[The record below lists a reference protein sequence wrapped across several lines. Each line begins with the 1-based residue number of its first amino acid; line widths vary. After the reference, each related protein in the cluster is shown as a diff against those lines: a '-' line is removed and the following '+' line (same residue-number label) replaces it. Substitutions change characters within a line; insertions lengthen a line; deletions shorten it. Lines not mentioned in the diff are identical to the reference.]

1 MAKVLILFL
10 LCASFAF
17 TQEEQNIFAVN
28 PLLKLKT
35 KHTIKQAYEES
46 CGAAALATLLKLHGK
61 DTNETQ
67 ILEAASKTD
76 MLSFAELAKIAKA
89 FGYEAQ
95 GYKISKEVFEKTKIP
110 LLVLVV
116 REAEFPHFV
125 VAINHDGDF
134 VSVYDPSSGDYIAS
148 KRDFYAMWEFASGGF
163 ALVVLPSNYKRR
175 YFDIGLPPSL
185 FFAK

>member
-1 MAKVLILFL
+1 MA
-10 LCASFAF
+10 A
-17 TQEEQNIFAVN
+17 QEQEVFVVN
-28 PLLKLKT
+28 SLSKLKS
-35 KHTIKQAYEES
+35 KHTVKQTYEES
-46 CGAAALATLLKLHGK
+46 CGAAALATLLGFHGM

-67 ILEAASKTD
+67 ILEMASKTD
-76 MLSFAELAKIAKA
+76 MLSFAELARIAKSL
-89 FGYEAQ
+89 GYEAQ
-95 GYKISKEVFEKTKIP
+95 GYEISKSVFEKTKIP

-116 REAEFPHFV
+116 READFPHFV

-134 VSVYDPSSGDYIAS
+134 VSIYDPSSGDYIAS
-148 KRDFYAMWEFASGGF
+148 KRDFYDMWEFASGGF

>member
-1 MAKVLILFL
+1 VV
-10 LCASFAF
+10 S
-17 TQEEQNIFAVN
+17 
-28 PLLKLKT
+28 PLSKLKT
-35 KHTIKQAYEES
+35 KQTIKQGYEES
-46 CGAAALATLLKLHGK
+46 CGAVALATLLKLHGR
-61 DTNETQ
+61 DTNETE
-67 ILEAASKTD
+67 ILDMASKTD
-76 MLSFAELAKIAKA
+76 MLSFAELAKISKA

-95 GYKISKEVFEKTKIP
+95 GYKISRDVFEKTKIP

-163 ALVVLPSNYKRR
+163 ALVVLPKAYKHKE
-175 YFDIGLPPSL
+175 FDMALLPSL
-185 FFAK
+185 FFGK